1 MVQPIN
7 YGALLATPT
16 PLDGSAF
23 LHGAQAG
30 QVIAGNLQNRQV
42 AEAQSAALQ
51 QQARIAQEQARAK
64 AEADARRQA
73 DLAKLSQPTT
83 SLTEFARISAQYP
96 DISEGLKRSYDM
108 LSAAERETKYT
119 VGARA
124 LSALE
129 SGNGEVAAKILEEEA
144 ARNEASGRV
153 DDART
158 YRLNAEAITKAPEK
172 ARAVIAT
179 FLAATDPEKFAKVE
193 ADIRSN
199 PATVQK
205 AEADADKAL
214 VQSMAEGKK
223 IATELAL
230 TQAQTFKLY
239 KDAERDAAMLGL
251 ERDKLA
257 LMQLKAQQEAMALA
271 GGAPLE
277 TDERKAV
284 GEAANVAIKEAAGA
298 NRVEALAVRMRDLAA
313 KEGASGVAARAKRTF
328 QEFIGSED
336 ESTALRKEFESFI
349 NQGVVDNLPPGA
361 ASEKDV
367 SMVRAGFPGAGASAE
382 YAANWLESYAR
393 VKRDVAKVKR
403 AESMWIAAN
412 QGGSIGPARRAFVID
427 GKQVNPGDNFVD
439 FVAAPKPAQQGSRF
453 SRRTAQGTTGQ

>member
-1 MVQPIN
+1 MVQPYN
-7 YGALLATPT
+7 YGALLAPTT

-23 LHGAQAG
+23 LQGAQAG
-30 QVIAGNLQNRQV
+30 QVIAGNLQQRQV

-64 AEADARRQA
+64 AERDAARNAALAQLTKPGSRRE
-73 DLAKLSQPTT
+73 D
-83 SLTEFARISAQYP
+83 FARVAIEFPEIQEQLQKSVAMMS
-96 DISEGLKRSYDM
+96 D
-108 LSAAERETKYT
+108 AERATKYE
-119 VGARA
+119 VGARV
-124 LSALE
+124 LSAIEAGRPEIAYGVLE
-129 SGNGEVAAKILEEEA
+129 AEAK
-144 ARNEASGRV
+144 RNEVSGRPDEAV
-153 DDART
+153 AFRQRIEDLKADA
-158 YRLNAEAITKAPEK
+158 PG
-172 ARAVIAT
+172 ARARIGVW
-179 FLAATDPEKFAKVE
+179 LAATDPEKFAKIE

-214 VQSMAEGKK
+214 MQSMAEGKK

-239 KDAERDAAMLGL
+239 KDAERDAAMLGI

-284 GEAANVAIKEAAGA
+284 GEAANVAIKEGAGA
-298 NRVEALAVRMRDLAA
+298 DRVAALAVRMRDLAR
-313 KEGASGVAARAKRTF
+313 KEGASGVVARATRTF
-328 QEFIGSED
+328 QEFFGSED

-361 ASEKDV
+361 ASENDV
-367 SMVRAGFPGAGASAE
+367 AMVRAGFPGAGASAE
-382 YAANWLESYAR
+382 YAANWLDSYAR

-412 QGGSIGPARRAFVID
+412 QGGSIGPARRSFVID
-427 GKQVNPGDNFVD
+427 GRQVNPGDNFVD
-439 FVAAPKPAQQGSRF
+439 FVATPQPQQKSRF